1 VVIIGDN
8 GIDWLEYCMPEKY
21 ESCVVKI
28 DNALPFI
35 LSFSF
40 LYNILRSVV
49 KTGFTG
55 TSLLSAIVLELK
67 PKVIITYIDDNKFMG
82 ELQAIFP
89 HILIISVQNGTRS
102 ISDLSF
108 GLRRGCLG
116 FPHYFGFGG
125 YELSVMDL
133 LGVGVKRYYSVGSIK
148 MGIFLSYYYKPK
160 YLLNKKNICFISQ
173 YVSSVY
179 NSSALPGSMDA
190 RDLAGFQEI
199 CKLLSKFSR
208 KNNIKIRIA
217 MRNHI
222 SSKSYQD
229 ELNFYQEAFDEGVM
243 EICQRDRLTMSSYQV
258 GMDSDLIIAYHSTLL
273 FELLGADKKILSYGN
288 VDKKFRDM
296 LSCNNLFDVMPSEFL
311 LDSWG
316 YESFEEKV
324 NLLLNMNEFDFL
336 NKAKIAKEHYMN
348 FSDKYPHQ
356 VIHNMIQEKCKQ

>member
-1 VVIIGDN
+1 MVLISLSVAKVIFG
-8 GIDWLEYCMPEKY
+8 
-21 ESCVVKI
+21 
-28 DNALPFI
+28 I
-35 LSFSF
+35 LS
-40 LYNILRSVV
+40 
-49 KTGFTG
+49 
-55 TSLLSAIVLELK
+55 
-67 PKVIITYIDDNKFMG
+67 
-82 ELQAIFP
+82 LQTIFP
-89 HILIISVQNGTRS
+89 DILAISVQNGTRS

-173 YVSSVY
+173 YVSSIAY
-179 NSSALPGSMDA
+179 SSDPIDVKDMIIL
-190 RDLAGFQEI
+190 QEI

-258 GMDSDLIIAYHSTLL
+258 GMDSELIIAFHSTLL
-273 FELLGADKKILSYGN
+273 FELFGAGKKILCYGN
-288 VDKKFRDM
+288 VDKEFRDM
-296 LSCNNLFDVMPSEFL
+296 LDCHYLFDEMPNEFL
-311 LDSWG
+311 LDNWDYS
-316 YESFEEKV
+316 EFENKT
-324 NLLLNMNEFDFL
+324 NLLLNMDNYEFSS
-336 NKAKIAKEHYMN
+336 KAKNAKKYYMN
-348 FSDKYPHQ
+348 FNGDYPHQ
-356 VIHNMIQEKCKQ
+356 IIYDMIQDKCK